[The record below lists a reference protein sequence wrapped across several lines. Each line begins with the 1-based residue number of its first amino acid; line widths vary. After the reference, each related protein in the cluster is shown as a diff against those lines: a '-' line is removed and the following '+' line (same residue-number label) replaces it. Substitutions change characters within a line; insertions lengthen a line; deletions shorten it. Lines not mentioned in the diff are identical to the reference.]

1 MHSLPKLEVTF
12 SKLKKYVNQQGGY
25 DLEERAGDVTLS
37 FVPAFPEA
45 LEKGWEDSC
54 PPRVIMHGTI
64 QHDKIAFNRV
74 QVEQDNHIRDKDMEI
89 AEFTYRS
96 WLQYIEDNY

>member
-1 MHSLPKLEVTF
+1 MPKLEVTLF
-12 SKLKKYVNQQGGY
+12 KLKKYVEQQGGY
-25 DLEERAGDVTLS
+25 DLEERAEDVTLS

-45 LEKGWEDSC
+45 LEKGWENSP
-54 PPRVIMHGTI
+54 PPRVIMHG
-64 QHDKIAFNRV
+64 KIIKGKITFNRV
-74 QVEQDNHIRDKDMEI
+74 QVEQDNHLRDKDMEI